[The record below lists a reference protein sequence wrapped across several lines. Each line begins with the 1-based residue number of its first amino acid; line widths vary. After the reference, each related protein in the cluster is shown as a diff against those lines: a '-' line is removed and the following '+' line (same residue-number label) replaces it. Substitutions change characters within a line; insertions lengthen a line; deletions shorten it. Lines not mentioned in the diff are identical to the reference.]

1 MKASLTCANAS
12 LLPLKL
18 TYYKKEQQIMNR
30 TNQTNKKRIKDT
42 YFQVSESFFEKSEA
56 YYLMGHYGFK
66 GIGIYLKISLILL
79 KNQGTLPYDWKMIS
93 SKPSDKVIIEDI
105 ITKSGF
111 FTLSKDGTS
120 YSSDI
125 VTDQLTERGKISMD
139 QSIKASKRWEKSKG
153 KTTKQTI
160 GNTNSIE
167 DADMDINPKFKKAS
181 QEKWDEI
188 ELDDDLD
195 LDA

>member
-1 MKASLTCANAS
+1 M
-12 LLPLKL
+12 
-18 TYYKKEQQIMNR
+18 YR
-30 TNQTNKKRIKDT
+30 TNETNKKRIKDN
-42 YFQVSESFFEKSEA
+42 YFQVSESFFEKADA
-56 YYLMGHYGFK
+56 YYLLGHYGFK

-93 SKPSDKVIIEDI
+93 SKPGDKIIIEDI

-120 YSSDI
+120 FSSEI

-139 QSIKASKRWEKSKG
+139 QSIRASKRWDKSKG
-153 KTTKQTI
+153 KTTRQTI
-160 GNTNSIE
+160 GNTNIIE
-167 DADMDINPKFKKAS
+167 DVDMADINPKFKKAS
-181 QEKWDEI
+181 QEKWDEMD
-188 ELDDDLD
+188 LDDDLE

>member
-1 MKASLTCANAS
+1 
-12 LLPLKL
+12 
-18 TYYKKEQQIMNR
+18 MNR
-30 TNQTNKKRIKDT
+30 TQGTNKKRIKDT
-42 YFQVSESFFEKSEA
+42 FFQVSESFFEKSEA

-93 SKPSDKVIIEDI
+93 NKPSDKIIIEDI

-139 QSIKASKRWEKSKG
+139 QTIKANKRWEKSKG

-167 DADMDINPKFKKAS
+167 DADMDINPKFKKAT

-188 ELDDDLD
+188 ELDDDLE